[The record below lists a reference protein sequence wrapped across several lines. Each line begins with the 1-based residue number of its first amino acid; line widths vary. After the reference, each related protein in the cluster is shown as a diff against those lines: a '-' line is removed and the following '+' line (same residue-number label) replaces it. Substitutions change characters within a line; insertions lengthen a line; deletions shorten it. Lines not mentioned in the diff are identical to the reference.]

1 MAAIYPSEI
10 QSIQDKHPHL
20 PPIFQNVNL
29 GHHIQAGDALDANHL
44 YEARAVAD
52 TLRGFQKLNIAPGV
66 ITEDVVHTSDLRATA
81 IENAAAAVVFSPAN
95 LQQQLAMMQQQ
106 LAALAIDCAA
116 GRAET
121 VNAQIRTRNRLVAP
135 DVLDMVQKSVPGP
148 GLDLVQA
155 VWNVI
160 DPAAQG
166 QLLQYFNNH
175 PVGPIGSRPP
185 GVAGNIDTLTH
196 QTILKIIFYY
206 NENLGIA
213 AGDGLPER
221 KVAVRRFLNGL

>member
-1 MAAIYPSEI
+1 MAAIYPSET
-10 QSIQDKHPHL
+10 QSIQNKHPHL

-29 GHHIQAGDALDANHL
+29 GHNIQAGDALDVNHL
-44 YEARAVAD
+44 YEA
-52 TLRGFQKLNIAPGV
+52 RGFQKLNIAPGV
-66 ITEDVVHTSDLRATA
+66 ITEDVVHTSDLRTTA
-81 IENAAAAVVFSPAN
+81 IENAAASVVFSPAN
-95 LQQQLAMMQQQ
+95 LQQQLAMIQQQ

-135 DVLDMVQKSVPGP
+135 DVLDMVPGP

-185 GVAGNIDTLTH
+185 GIAGNIDTLTH
-196 QTILKIIFYY
+196 LAILKIIFYY